1 MSFLAFFISFGLLS
15 VNMYAVQAA
24 GLSFGFSDGEGVK
37 TGMIVSVSKEDTDKL
52 VPAHVNNATYV
63 VGVAVDQKT
72 SSVVFDNN
80 DSIYV
85 ANDGTVDVFV
95 SDLGGDIKSGDLI
108 TVSTIGGV
116 GRKADPI
123 GTTTQKIIGVAKSDF
138 DATSADAKEF
148 NLENSG
154 RVHIGSVSME
164 LLDDLSGIQPE
175 MPSTLENLG
184 TKIAGKDVSFT
195 QSFVSAIVAILGF
208 VISGILMFG
217 AVRGSFLSI
226 GRNPLSAKSIYS
238 GMVRASLLSLSV
250 MMLGVVAGY
259 VVLIV

>member
-1 MSFLAFFISFGLLS
+1 MSFLAFFITFAFLS
-15 VNMYAVQAA
+15 VNIYSAQAA
-24 GLSFGFSDGEGVK
+24 GLSFGFSSGDGVK
-37 TGMIVSVSKEDTDKL
+37 TGMIVSVSREDTDTL
-52 VPAHVNNATYV
+52 EPAHVNNSSYV
-63 VGVAVDQKT
+63 VGVAVDQRQ

-95 SDLGGDIKSGDLI
+95 SNLGGDVVAGDLI

-123 GTTTQKIIGVAKSDF
+123 GTTTQKIVGVAKSDF
-138 DATSADAKEF
+138 NQDSTDAKEF
-148 NLENSG
+148 DLENSG
-154 RVHIGSVSME
+154 RVYIGSVSME
-164 LLDDLSGIQPE
+164 LLDDLSGLQPE
-175 MPSTLENLG
+175 LPSTLENLG

-250 MMLGVVAGY
+250 MMLGVVTGY